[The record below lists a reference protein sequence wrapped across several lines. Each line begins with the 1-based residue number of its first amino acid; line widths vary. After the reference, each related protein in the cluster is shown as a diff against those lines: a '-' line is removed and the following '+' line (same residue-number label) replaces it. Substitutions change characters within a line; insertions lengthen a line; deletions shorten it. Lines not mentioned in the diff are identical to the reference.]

1 MLQVSRK
8 VGEFAADRDGAV
20 AVVFAVCLT
29 LLCGFGALAVDLGV
43 AFSVKSKMQSELDAA
58 VLAGAASLENDGLR
72 LERANAFLNHGIK
85 KHKLEATIIGKSMAV
100 EPNTKG
106 IRGEVTVRLKTF
118 LAGVIGHSTLD
129 VKVKSTA
136 ARAPATTVLDVAM
149 CIDATGSMQP
159 TINAVKNNALNF
171 YSDLNQKIENK
182 GLEPFSAVRIRPIFF
197 RDYGGNYRYDV
208 ASGGSVDKYP
218 NGWVQRPA
226 GDSRNFGD
234 DVPMR
239 ASADFYNLVNQAS
252 NYSGFVAPEVESGG
266 GDDPESGL
274 ECLNEA
280 IDSRWTK
287 VGDMV
292 QTKDGLKPAN
302 EVYSVVA
309 VWTDQDTHAP
319 SFSRS
324 LLNASYPPSSKMPR
338 DYAGLAGKWNSEAKI
353 PQQNK
358 LLAMFI
364 PSSRTT
370 GGWAPITAWS
380 RYTYAGSLTD
390 GTGMMIDKIV
400 DAIASIKSKTAIA
413 RLTNDDNPQG
423 AQSSPSQ
430 PMTTAPGTVIGSTG
444 GGGSGGMPSLT
455 GGGGPAQ

>member
-1 MLQVSRK
+1 MYRISK
-8 VGEFAADRDGAV
+8 DVGAFRTDSDGAV
-20 AVVFAVCLT
+20 AIVFALCLT
-29 LLCGFGALAVDLGV
+29 LICGVGALAIDFGI
-43 AFSVKSKMQSELDAA
+43 AFSVKSKMQAELDAA
-58 VLAGAASLENDGLR
+58 VLAGAASLENDGQR
-72 LERANAFLNHGIK
+72 LARANAFLEHGIK
-85 KHKLEATIIGKSMAV
+85 KHKLDATIVGKSMIV
-100 EPNTKG
+100 DPNTKG

-118 LAGVIGHSTLD
+118 LAGVIGHDTLD

-171 YSDLNQKIENK
+171 YGDLNQKIENK
-182 GLEPFSAVRIRPIFF
+182 GLEPFSVVRIRPIFF
-197 RDYGGNYRYDV
+197 RDYGGNYRYQVD
-208 ASGGSVDKYP
+208 SGGFVDKYP
-218 NGWVQRPA
+218 NGWVSRPA
-226 GDSRNFGD
+226 GNSRNLGD
-234 DVPMR
+234 DVSMR

-252 NYSGFVAPEVESGG
+252 DFSGFVAPEIESGG

-280 IDSRWTK
+280 MDSRWTK
-287 VGDMV
+287 VGDQV
-292 QTKDGLKPAN
+292 QTKDGQKPAN
-302 EVYSVVA
+302 EVYSVIA
-309 VWTDQDTHAP
+309 IWTDQDTHEP

-358 LLAMFI
+358 MLAMFI
-364 PSSRTT
+364 PSSRTM
-370 GGWAPITAWS
+370 GGWQPITAWN

-400 DAIASIKSKTAIA
+400 DAIAKIKSKTAVA
-413 RLTNDDNPQG
+413 RLVEQRNP
-423 AQSSPSQ
+423 
-430 PMTTAPGTVIGSTG
+430 
-444 GGGSGGMPSLT
+444 
-455 GGGGPAQ
+455 